1 MFNLCVVEE
10 ARLKVQYNV
19 IGEQLK
25 AVKVIKQAVM
35 QRLRDAVVVLKF
47 GRRSVPGTIG
57 ILQHAELGDSA
68 DEHGFVNR
76 QGLRDGARGRGGIGP
91 VNRQWI
97 GRRRRMELDRKQTT

>member
-47 GRRSVPGTIG
+47 GRRSV
-57 ILQHAELGDSA
+57 L
-68 DEHGFVNR
+68 
-76 QGLRDGARGRGGIGP
+76 
-91 VNRQWI
+91 
-97 GRRRRMELDRKQTT
+97 